1 MTLKMLTILINKAP
15 TLTHI
20 LLVRV
25 SGVVTRHMI
34 FCHVSH
40 VTEVL
45 NSLLVVRYDNH
56 SVLILY
62 DQMNLTKTTTR
73 YSPIL
78 LVEVHSIS
86 YCTLLLVHSVG
97 YIDFLFFVRIF
108 KLHLQNSSQLFSEK
122 VNLCFILFS

>member
-1 MTLKMLTILINKAP
+1 
-15 TLTHI
+15 
-20 LLVRV
+20 
-25 SGVVTRHMI
+25 MI

-56 SVLILY
+56 SVLIVY

-86 YCTLLLVHSVG
+86 
-97 YIDFLFFVRIF
+97 
-108 KLHLQNSSQLFSEK
+108 
-122 VNLCFILFS
+122 

>member
-1 MTLKMLTILINKAP
+1 MLTTLINKAP

-20 LLVRV
+20 LFVRV

-40 VTEVL
+40 LTEVL
-45 NSLLVVRYDNH
+45 NSLIVVRYDNH
-56 SVLILY
+56 SVLIVY

-78 LVEVHSIS
+78 LVGVHSIS
-86 YCTLLLVHSVG
+86 
-97 YIDFLFFVRIF
+97 
-108 KLHLQNSSQLFSEK
+108 
-122 VNLCFILFS
+122 